1 MKARSIIAILVVVV
15 VGAMIAGE
23 ALAQKEIS
31 VQNRSFAYTGKSGQN
46 ANYRW
51 SATIDNPSR
60 RDLNV
65 RVTLEM
71 LNAAGEVVAS
81 DRADVMLPPMDSTS
95 VEQTSSVALATAE
108 TATQYRVV
116 LMEIK

>member
-1 MKARSIIAILVVVV
+1 MKARSILAILVVVA

-23 ALAQKEIS
+23 ALAQVEIS
-31 VQNRSFAYTGKSGQN
+31 VQSRSFAYTGKSGQN

-51 SATIDNPSR
+51 SATIDNPSN

-71 LNAAGEVVAS
+71 LNAAGEVVAF
-81 DRADVMLPPMDSTS
+81 DTADLMLPPMDSTS
-95 VEQTSSVALATAE
+95 VEQTSSVAVATAE

-116 LMEIK
+116 LMELK

>member
-1 MKARSIIAILVVVV
+1 MKARSILAILVVVA

-23 ALAQKEIS
+23 ARAQKEIS

-46 ANYRW
+46 INYRW
-51 SATIDNPSR
+51 SATIDNPSS

-65 RVTLEM
+65 RMTLQM
-71 LNAAGEVVAS
+71 LNADDEVVAFDS
-81 DRADVMLPPMDSTS
+81 VDVMLPPMDSTS
-95 VEQTSSVALATAE
+95 VEQTSSIALATANN
-108 TATQYRVV
+108 ATQYRVE